1 MACKTQ
7 LPDLPLSLAILWVS
21 QTYEIKFV
29 FLLVIL
35 SYVNVVIKPVKETQR
50 LEGKFSSPITQRNS
64 VFLFLFLKN
73 MTFFFFSFLAGPQHM
88 EFLVQGSD
96 LGHSCDPSYSCSNTR
111 SLTHCARQG
120 IEPVPQCSQDAA
132 ESIVP
137 QGELQDTMFNK
148 VARF

>member
-73 MTFFFFSFLAGPQHM
+73 MTFFFFLFWLAHSIRCSWARVQIWATAVTQAIAAATPDPWPT
-88 EFLVQGSD
+88 VQGRGSN
-96 LGHSCDPSYSCSNTR
+96 LCLSAPKMLLNPLCHRGNSKILCS
-111 SLTHCARQG
+111 
-120 IEPVPQCSQDAA
+120 I
-132 ESIVP
+132 
-137 QGELQDTMFNK
+137 K
-148 VARF
+148 